1 MPRLVNSQFCLPLLA
16 LSKEIIGLPQLFG
29 CPPDPGADVPEAI
42 SVVAVGIV
50 VGCQQACDVRASDEL
65 KEFFH
70 ICDVRYPEKQVFA
83 DSYVFHFDFVEKA
96 GKCERFYLSIWF
108 RRLRAHIHRGK
119 TRVPLASPFTC
130 FRLHSQHIFRCWT
143 FWKSLALAHWITVAR
158 QSIRKPP
165 SSWESGDA
173 DFGVRLAVASFLEV
187 AALLA
192 VADDVDFL
200 IAAFLDE
207 LRRDFCTLHIRCAD
221 RGFFAVVGQKHF
233 VEGNLVSLPCDA
245 VELLNIQ
252 NAVLRDNVLL
262 PTRFYDSDFGH
273 MN

>member
-1 MPRLVNSQFCLPLLA
+1 MSSISI
-16 LSKEIIGLPQLFG
+16 LSKKPESAKDSTFLSGSGGFALISIAAKRAFLSRLLSRVSACTRNTSSGVGRSGSLSPSLIGL
-29 CPPDPGADVPEAI
+29 
-42 SVVAVGIV
+42 
-50 VGCQQACDVRASDEL
+50 
-65 KEFFH
+65 
-70 ICDVRYPEKQVFA
+70 
-83 DSYVFHFDFVEKA
+83 
-96 GKCERFYLSIWF
+96 
-108 RRLRAHIHRGK
+108 
-119 TRVPLASPFTC
+119 
-130 FRLHSQHIFRCWT
+130 
-143 FWKSLALAHWITVAR
+143 
-158 QSIRKPP
+158 
-165 SSWESGDA
+165 
-173 DFGVRLAVASFLEV
+173 RLAVASFLEV